1 MRRAHRLLRVDLAR
15 LPIAAV
21 VVTTMVATM
30 MVSTA
35 SAENPLYCSGTYS
48 LNGGCAGPHGLIRIN
63 EARNESGG
71 CIAIQMWASGY
82 GYSEPWEA
90 CGGKVIAE
98 ELTVHVESF
107 PKCWNRTNASDVIHC
122 RYSIWPT

>member
-1 MRRAHRLLRVDLAR
+1 MRYAHRLLRIGSMR

-21 VVTTMVATM
+21 VITTIVATM

-35 SAENPLYCSGTYS
+35 SAENLLYCNGTFS
-48 LNGGCAGPHGLIRIN
+48 LNKGCAGPHGLIRIN
-63 EARNESGG
+63 EARNENGG
-71 CIAIQMWASGY
+71 CIAIQMWAKGY

-90 CGGKVIAE
+90 CYGEVIAE

-107 PKCWNRTNASDVIHC
+107 PKCWNRTNENDVIHC
-122 RYSIWPT
+122 RYSLWSI